1 MQNAE
6 AKRGDSGSMGLFKA
20 AVLLF
25 VLLSALLV
33 LAFGADRLL
42 RTDNFPVRHVR
53 FEGEFKHIRQQELEA
68 AVMSV
73 VHGNFF
79 LLNLDAVKARVES
92 LPWVYKASVRRQ
104 WPQDV
109 SIQFVEQQLAA
120 HWGESA
126 WLNPAGDVVRVSG
139 EGITTDFPRL
149 EGPDGTGPQVLARY
163 QRLSQIL
170 APAGLKLERL
180 TLTARRTWK
189 LVLDKG
195 MVVVLD
201 REQTEHKVER
211 FARVYAQS
219 LAPYASDI
227 KQVDL
232 RYSNGFAVEWNGHR
246 AGNAS
251 GKRIDHG

>member
-1 MQNAE
+1 MPSVETNRAE
-6 AKRGDSGSMGLFKA
+6 TGSMGLFKA

-25 VLLSALLV
+25 SLLLVLLV
-33 LAFGADRLL
+33 LAFGADRFL
-42 RTDNFPVRHVR
+42 RTDNFPVRQVR
-53 FEGEFKHIRQQELEA
+53 FEGEFKHVRQQELEA
-68 AVMSV
+68 AVMTA

-79 LLNLDAVKARVES
+79 LLNLDAVKTRVES

-109 SIQFVEQQLAA
+109 SVQFVEQQLAA
-120 HWGESA
+120 RWGESA
-126 WLNPAGDVVRVSG
+126 WLNQVGDVVRISG
-139 EGITTDFPRL
+139 DGITTDFPRL
-149 EGPDGTGPQVLARY
+149 DGPNGTGPQVLERY
-163 QRLSQIL
+163 TRLSQIL
-170 APAGLKLERL
+170 ATAGLKLECL

-201 REQTEHKVER
+201 REQTERKVER

-232 RYSNGFAVEWNGHR
+232 RYSNGFAVEWSDHR
-246 AGNAS
+246 ASNAS
-251 GKRIDHG
+251 GKRIEHG